1 MLVSGSRE
9 TWIGSWRGGGEAKG
23 ARTSGASATLWKRKK
38 GRENELGNCSW
49 ECTWA
54 LVVRKKKEKKK
65 KEGNSETNSE
75 GMQRAPD
82 AKPKPKPNVG
92 FLHTIN

>member
-1 MLVSGSRE
+1 MEKQKAPEQAAPVPPSGR
-9 TWIGSWRGGGEAKG
+9 
-23 ARTSGASATLWKRKK
+23 RKK

-54 LVVRKKKEKKK
+54 VVVRKNKNK

-82 AKPKPKPNVG
+82 AKPKPNVG